1 VAKHSH
7 IVLDLCT
14 GEPFGLAIPKDAG
27 TGPAPGPVLYP
38 VACLATDVVGDLVH
52 IRAAGGTPYKVERAD
67 PLDASKM
74 PAVGVLVSKSAPT
87 TGMMQVVGDVLA
99 VYSGLIPGKRYFVG
113 LDGRPQLPSAF
124 PSLLPG
130 ERLQVQT
137 IGVAPTTGVLLLS
150 GSVNYVVR
158 VG

>member
-1 VAKHSH
+1 VAKHNH
-7 IVLDLCT
+7 LLLDFDT
-14 GEPFGLAIPKDAG
+14 GDIFGLALPHDAG
-27 TGPAPGPVLYP
+27 VVPGPILYP
-38 VACLATDVVGDLVH
+38 VSCRATDTVGDLVH
-52 IRAAGGTPYKVERAD
+52 IRAVGGSPYTVERAD

-87 TGMMQVVGDVLA
+87 TGMMQANGEVLA
-99 VYSGLIPGKRYFVG
+99 LYAGLIPGKRYFVG

-137 IGVAPTTGVLLLS
+137 IGAALDAGVLLLS